1 MSEIIPAILASDEDS
16 FREKI
21 LAVKGLAPLI
31 QIDVM
36 DGFFTANGSWYRAG
50 TLLEFPEQ
58 NFELH
63 LMVEDPG
70 KYVKEGVNTANVTRL
85 IWHVETEAD
94 HLELVSLCQAAG
106 KEAGLAVSP
115 ATPLEALE
123 QYAAEVDEILVLGV
137 EPGASGQS
145 LKPQTVE
152 KARTIHQ
159 RWPNIAL
166 AFDGGVDKAS
176 IPKLKAAGVT
186 RFCVASAIFEAKDP
200 GKAYSALQ
208 KL

>member
-1 MSEIIPAILASDEDS
+1 MSEIIPAILAHDEDS

-50 TLLEFPEQ
+50 ALLEFPEQ

-70 KYVKEGVNTANVTRL
+70 KFVKEGVNISNVTRL
-85 IWHVETEAD
+85 VWHVEAEAD
-94 HLELVSLCQAAG
+94 QLELVSLCQAAG

-123 QYAAEVDEILVLGV
+123 AYAPEVDEILVLGV

-145 LKPQTVE
+145 LKPSTVE
-152 KARTIHQ
+152 KARAIHQ
-159 RWPNIAL
+159 RWPNLVL

-200 GKAYSALQ
+200 GKALKGLAE
-208 KL
+208 K